1 MSMSTCP
8 QRMEKVTK
16 VNIVQL
22 TFKPYLN
29 NFFHNNWGYCNGIDN
44 AHLKSFFFCEYHHC
58 LDFNRCNTQNTQNR
72 RRIHWSKNSI
82 FKKSLSRILE
92 LQEFPIQDP
101 GTPRSSI
108 FRSSLFRST
117 LFRST
122 LFRSSIF
129 RSSLSKQQFQV
140 GSSSVTQDHIY
151 SIYSI

>member
-1 MSMSTCP
+1 MP
-8 QRMEKVTK
+8 
-16 VNIVQL
+16 
-22 TFKPYLN
+22 
-29 NFFHNNWGYCNGIDN
+29 
-44 AHLKSFFFCEYHHC
+44 AHLKSFFFREYHHC

-122 LFRSSIF
+122 LFRSSLFRSTLFRSTLFRSTLFRSSIF
-129 RSSLSKQQFQV
+129 RSSLSKKHFQV

-151 SIYSI
+151 SINACLYH